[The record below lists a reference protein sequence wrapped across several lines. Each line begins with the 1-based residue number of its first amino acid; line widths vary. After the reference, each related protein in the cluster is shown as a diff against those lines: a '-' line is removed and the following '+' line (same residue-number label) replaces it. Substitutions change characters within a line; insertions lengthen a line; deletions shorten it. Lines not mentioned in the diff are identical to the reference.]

1 MSARAIQAGL
11 VRWAGAVALG
21 ALVVLGAVG
30 SAPRAAAADP
40 LPIGAAE
47 VGALRVRDARIL
59 APAAPDVAA
68 AYFTIENHGD
78 VADALVGVASAAA
91 ATTELHST
99 VARDGRLAMLPIER
113 LDIAPGAEV
122 TLAPGG
128 YHVMLLG
135 LHQPLQAGDLV
146 TLTLYFER
154 AGPVTLRVPVRP
166 RADG

>member
-1 MSARAIQAGL
+1 MSVRPIRTSL
-11 VRWAGAVALG
+11 VRGAGAVALCALALLG
-21 ALVVLGAVG
+21 ALS
-30 SAPRAAAADP
+30 SAGRAAAADP
-40 LPIGAAE
+40 PPIGAVE

-78 VADALVGVASAAA
+78 VPDALVGVASAAA